1 MDEIVRSLQQ
11 YEKESCS
18 KRGVLL
24 TPGGGYYLYG
34 NRFCGLRD
42 FELCL
47 SGPDLQI
54 QAQAV
59 PCGLFFGM
67 AGDTLSWSARDTGP
81 FTPDRLSL
89 IFHIPFDSED
99 SLLRGILFANG
110 SKAHMA
116 LFTDAEMEELYRAV
130 AATAQSPL
138 STDVPDKELQ
148 DCAAACARNDLHRL
162 TALYLHGQKTSQLR
176 KEVSSHDRASL

>member
-1 MDEIVRSLQQ
+1 MDEIIRALQQ
-11 YEKESCS
+11 YEREPCS
-18 KRGVLL
+18 KKGVLL
-24 TPGGGYYLYG
+24 TPIGGYYLYD

-67 AGDTLSWSARDTGP
+67 VGDTLSWSVRDTGP

-89 IFHIPFDSED
+89 IFHISFDSED
-99 SLLRGILFANG
+99 SLLRGILFSNG

-130 AATAQSPL
+130 ASTAQSPPL
-138 STDVPDKELQ
+138 AAVPDKELQ

-162 TALYLHGQKTSQLR
+162 TALYLHGQKISQLR
-176 KEVSSHDRASL
+176 RVASEYD